1 MCRCAHGP
9 TSTELPLT
17 WAAAASDC
25 QHPPVRGTQA
35 WRGMP
40 PAGEHTPL
48 NTLLPGCR
56 RRSRHPMP
64 VVQVKCPC
72 CQRQRYEETS
82 TLLEAQHPYE
92 LLGAA
97 GAKLLAPG
105 YYSNGSSNGNG
116 GGSSSS
122 GNSTA
127 GSTAGSSG
135 RAAGPQA
142 AASSAAEAEAGSSS
156 SSSDEDGEAAVDDSA
171 GGAAVVAAGGVPS
184 SL

>member
-1 MCRCAHGP
+1 VPPHGTASQLRLMQP
-9 TSTELPLT
+9 
-17 WAAAASDC
+17 AAASTC
-25 QHPPVRGTQA
+25 LTSPAHGTKACRGIS
-35 WRGMP
+35 
-40 PAGEHTPL
+40 PAGEHNLLTD
-48 NTLLPGCR
+48 LLPGCR

-64 VVQVKCPC
+64 FVQVKCPC

-82 TLLEAQHPYE
+82 SLLEAQHPYE

-105 YYSNGSSNGNG
+105 YYSNGGSNGNG

-122 GNSTA
+122 GSSTA
-127 GSTAGSSG
+127 GSTAGSGG

-142 AASSAAEAEAGSSS
+142 AASSDADAEAGSSS
-156 SSSDEDGEAAVDDSA
+156 SSSDEDGEAAVDGSA